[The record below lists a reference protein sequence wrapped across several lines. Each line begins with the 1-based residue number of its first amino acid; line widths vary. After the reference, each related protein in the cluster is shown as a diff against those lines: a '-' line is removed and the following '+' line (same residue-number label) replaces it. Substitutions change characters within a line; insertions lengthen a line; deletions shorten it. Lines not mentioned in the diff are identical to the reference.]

1 MTKRQRV
8 PFIFAA
14 ALLAAAG
21 MLLLLF
27 MLGGPARL
35 VQADPGIL
43 CVAPSGSG
51 CNPVVCGIACYAS
64 VQDAVNNAI
73 SGNEILVATG
83 TYTGSGGQVLFVG
96 ETVTIRGGYTTTN
109 WNASYPITQP
119 TTLDGE
125 GQRRVVFISGG
136 YTPTL
141 EGLRMTNGV
150 VALNGGGIYATN
162 ASPVISGCQIYSNT
176 ADAMGGGAVFLDNCD
191 NARLTNND
199 IFSNTAI
206 NNGGGVYVYD
216 SNSVTLEHNNIFSNT
231 VNNAAGGGVYI
242 SLSDDVTLERNHV
255 FSNTAGYAG
264 GVGIG
269 SSSAAVLTRN
279 TVYNNTS
286 SGPGGGVYLY
296 QSHSAT
302 LEHNDVFS
310 NTAAN
315 YGGGVYLYQSHNAR
329 LEGNDVFSNTADD
342 GGGIYINQS
351 LTATLMGNRV
361 YSNTA
366 NQSGGGVFI
375 GDFQGSDNATLTG
388 NQISGNTAIG
398 GGGGG
403 VYLYGSGNPTL
414 AGNEV
419 YHNTAGSHGGG
430 LYLTTSPSATLS
442 NNWVIGNRL
451 TGSGNG
457 AGVYVANRAVRF
469 LHTTLARNNG
479 GGGQGIYL
487 LNDTS
492 WLTNTILVS
501 HTVGIQVN
509 SSAGVTLTATLWG
522 IGEWANITD
531 TLGSSVFTG
540 TANVRGNPAFV
551 DADSGDYH
559 LGAGSAA
566 IDQGVN
572 TDLTTDIDGDPRA
585 IGLPDLGADEAVPVI
600 TVTKTGPAEA
610 NPGEPITYTLR
621 VTNTGVGTAYNVVLT
636 DALPSGAFHVWG
648 GVESSGVIS
657 WPTFDVLPNG
667 GMVARTFT
675 ITATETI
682 TNADYQATAQG
693 IPGVA
698 GTVVVA
704 TSVEYHRIYL
714 PLVLR

>member
-1 MTKRQRV
+1 
-8 PFIFAA
+8 
-14 ALLAAAG
+14 
-21 MLLLLF
+21 
-27 MLGGPARL
+27 MLGGA
-35 VQADPGIL
+35 VQIAQADPGIL
-43 CVAPSGSG
+43 CV
-51 CNPVVCGIACYAS
+51 NPVGGCGGPCGTCYTYI
-64 VQDAVNNAI
+64 QDAVSNAS
-73 SGNEILVATG
+73 SGDEILVATG
-83 TYTGSGGQVLFVG
+83 IYTSSGGQVLFVG

-109 WNASYPITQP
+109 WNAPYPITQP

-125 GQRRVVFISGG
+125 GQRQVVLISGD

-150 VALNGGGIYATN
+150 ATLNGGGIYAID

-176 ADAMGGGAVFLDNCD
+176 ADDAMGGGGVFLDNCD
-191 NARLTNND
+191 NARLISNA
-199 IFSNTAI
+199 IFSNTAK
-206 NNGGGVYVYD
+206 NGGGVYLFNSHTATLEYNDVF
-216 SNSVTLEHNNIFSNT
+216 SNSASVS
-231 VNNAAGGGVYI
+231 AGGIYMSG
-242 SLSDDVTLERNHV
+242 SDNATLERNNV
-255 FSNTAGYAG
+255 FSNTAVYAG

-269 SSSAAVLTRN
+269 SNSAAVLTRN

-286 SGPGGGVYLY
+286 TSGPGGGVYLY
-296 QSHSAT
+296 ESHSAT

-310 NTAAN
+310 NTAFN
-315 YGGGVYLYQSHNAR
+315 LGGGVYLVYSNNAS
-329 LEGNDVFSNTADD
+329 LEHNDVFSNTADD
-342 GGGIYINQS
+342 GGGIYLNQS
-351 LTATLMGNRV
+351 LTATLMGNQV

-366 NQSGGGVFI
+366 NQ
-375 GDFQGSDNATLTG
+375 N
-388 NQISGNTAIG
+388 
-398 GGGGG
+398 GGG
-403 VYLYGSGNPTL
+403 VYLYNSPNATLMDNQVYSNTANQNGGGVYSGDFPGSDDATL
-414 AGNEV
+414 TDNQISDNAAGQNGGGIYLYNSPNATLMSNQV
-419 YHNTAGSHGGG
+419 YSNTAGSHGGG
-430 LYLTTSPSATLS
+430 LYLTISPSATLS

-451 TGSGNG
+451 AGSGNG
-457 AGVYVANRAVRF
+457 AGVYVVNREICF
-469 LHTTLARNNG
+469 LHNTLARNNG

-522 IGEWANITD
+522 TGEWANITD

-540 TANVRGNPAFV
+540 TTNVRGDPAFV

-572 TDLTTDIDGDPRA
+572 TDLITDIDGDARA

-600 TVTKTGPAEA
+600 TVAKTGPAEA

-621 VTNTGVGTAYNVVLT
+621 VTNTGVGTAYTVILT

-667 GMVARTFT
+667 GVVAHTFAV
-675 ITATETI
+675 TATETI

-704 TSVEYHRIYL
+704 TSVEYHCLYL